1 MRPHAHES
9 KKQPHDSILLHGGK
23 LHNHKK
29 IYLLSICNPCRWEP
43 PVLYRELFWT
53 DENTQGIDSHITASP
68 SKAWGVEWPASLGQS
83 AILFFLSLFVFLQ
96 PVLCF
101 LKAALPVENLILLS
115 CVHFLLK
122 KSWNFSCTLMHF
134 PFYTRQ
140 HNYSFLLF
148 SIL

>member
-1 MRPHAHES
+1 MPINPGNNLTIAYCYMEVNCTTT
-9 KKQPHDSILLHGGK
+9 KKF
-23 LHNHKK
+23 NWNT
-29 IYLLSICNPCRWEP
+29 CNTCRWEP

-53 DENTQGIDSHITASP
+53 DENTQGIESHITAKP
-68 SKAWGVEWPASLGQS
+68 SKAWRVEWPPSLGQS

-101 LKAALPVENLILLS
+101 VKAALPGENLILLS

-122 KSWNFSCTLMHF
+122 KSWNFSCTFMHF